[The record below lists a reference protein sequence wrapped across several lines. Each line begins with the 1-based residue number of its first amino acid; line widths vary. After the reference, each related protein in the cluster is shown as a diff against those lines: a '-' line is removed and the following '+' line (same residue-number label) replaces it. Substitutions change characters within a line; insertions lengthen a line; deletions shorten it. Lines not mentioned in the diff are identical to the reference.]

1 MIVSAA
7 LGAFLFA
14 CLASAAALAAA
25 LATEKVVPFEDG
37 PPPGRPPAAILV
49 AAATIMGIVL
59 GAHGLAPF
67 DLAAAALGTAFL
79 VACWCAD
86 VRAGIL
92 PDLFTLLPLGAIVAL
107 QLAHGSFPILLS
119 VLVPALPF
127 AAGAL
132 FSKGRGI
139 GWGDV
144 KLAALGGAMIGFTD
158 AIVAMGFASLVCGL
172 SARFVAKRGGAV
184 AFAPY
189 LCAAIGVALVTRVV
203 LA

>member
-14 CLASAAALAAA
+14 CLAVAATLAAA
-25 LATEKVVPFEDG
+25 LVTQNVTPFEDG
-37 PPPGRPPAAILV
+37 PPPGRPPATALVV
-49 AAATIMGIVL
+49 AATLIGIVL
-59 GAHGLAPF
+59 GARGVAVF
-67 DLAAAALGTAFL
+67 DLAGAAVGTAFL

-92 PDLFTLLPLGAIVAL
+92 PDLFTLLPLGAIAAV
-107 QLAHGSFPILLS
+107 QLAHHSYPILLS

-132 FSKGRGI
+132 LSKGRGI

-144 KLAALGGAMIGFTD
+144 KLAALGGAMVGLTD

-172 SARFVAKRGGAV
+172 AAKFVAKRGGAV

-189 LCAAIGVALVTRVV
+189 LTGAIAIALVTRAV